1 MPEGLSLAASSPTMA
16 ERKRRV
22 VREELTEAALS
33 LIAVEGYEHMTIE
46 RIAEAAGMSRRT
58 FFRYFQSKE
67 DLIVA
72 FLGDVGR
79 RLVEAL
85 AARPTRE
92 THAVAVRVAF
102 SGFVDS
108 CAQHPGR
115 VLRFT
120 EIILADPSLRGH
132 FLEKQSQWS
141 AALAT
146 ELARRAG
153 KDVNAD
159 MGPSLAAAAA
169 MAAFDTALNWWAAHG
184 GAESLG
190 DLFDRAFSQVSGA
203 LKAM

>member
-1 MPEGLSLAASSPTMA
+1 MPERSAPSSASPTMA
-16 ERKRRV
+16 ERKRRL

-46 RIAEAAGMSRRT
+46 RISDAAGMSRRT

-67 DLIVA
+67 DLIVE

-79 RLVEAL
+79 WLVEAL

-92 THAVAVRVAF
+92 THAVAVRRAF

-108 CAQHPGR
+108 CTEHPGR

-120 EIILADPSLRGH
+120 KIILADPSLRGH
-132 FLEKQSQWS
+132 FLTKQSQWR
-141 AALAT
+141 AALAA

-159 MGPSLAAAAA
+159 MGPSLGAAAA
-169 MAAFDTALNWWAAHG
+169 MAAFDTALNWWAAHD
-184 GAESLG
+184 GAEDLG
-190 DLFDRAFSQVSGA
+190 DLFDKAFSQISGA
-203 LKAM
+203 LKAI